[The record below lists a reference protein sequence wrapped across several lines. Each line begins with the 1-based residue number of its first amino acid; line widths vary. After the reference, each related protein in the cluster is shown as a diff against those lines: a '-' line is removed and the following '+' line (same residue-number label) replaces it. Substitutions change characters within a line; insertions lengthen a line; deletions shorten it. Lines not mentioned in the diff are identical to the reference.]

1 MAIASSSFVVAMTWT
16 WRYGAR
22 ECSIPVTTF
31 LPGSLVRCRDREW
44 VVLPSDEP
52 DLLLLRPLGGSGG
65 EIAGVHLGLSRA
77 LGVDTV
83 VPATF
88 PPPEPEHVGD
98 VVAGRLLADAARLL
112 FRSGA
117 GPFRSLGRIAVRP
130 RPFQIVPLLMALR
143 LDPVRLL
150 IADDVGVGKTIEA
163 ALVARELLDRGD
175 AQRLCV
181 LCPPHLCE
189 QWQRELAEKFA
200 IDAVVVRSSTL
211 AALERGLP
219 PGDVS
224 VFEHYPA
231 LVVSIDFVK
240 GERRRDSFLRGC
252 PELVIVDEAHT
263 AARASG
269 TRMAQQRHELLRD
282 LARDAHRHLLL
293 LTATPH
299 SGVEDAFRSLLE
311 LLDPSFGRLNLEQL
325 TEQNRRALARHFVQ
339 RRRADVQRWLGQDD
353 VTPFP
358 SRDPRE
364 VTYRLARSPEY
375 RALFDD
381 IYAFA
386 RELVRSHDGGLTVWK
401 QRVRYWTALAL
412 LRCVMSSP
420 AAAEATLRARIS
432 RLAASAEGTEDDRR
446 FADYVLDLS
455 DQEAPQDLDP
465 APVVEEGQATATTGE
480 RRRLQEFAR
489 RSAKLRGEA
498 DPKLLAAVEEIGAM
512 LRDGFRP
519 IVYCRYIATAE
530 YLATELQKRLQK
542 DHADLR
548 VVAVTGASAE
558 EEREQRVAEL
568 AQSPRRVLVATDCL
582 SEGINLQHDFDAVL
596 HYDLPWNPNRLEQR
610 EGRVDR
616 YGQPAQTVRTTLFY
630 GVDNQIDEAVLRVLL
645 RKAVSIH
652 KMLGI
657 SVPLPVESESVVETV
672 VRSLFQEQVTQQDM
686 FAEALPVDIDQ
697 MHRDWDRA
705 AARERESRT
714 RFAQHAIKP
723 EEVAQELYES
733 DVVLGSAQTVADFVL
748 AACQRLGGEG
758 KKQKVKGKSGE
769 LDSYLLALDQLPAV
783 VRERVA
789 PVFAAR
795 RGAKLP
801 ETALIGFV
809 PPLPEG
815 VQLIGRLHPL
825 TEALA
830 EHLVDLAMEGA
841 NPLVVSR
848 TGVLRS
854 ADVAR
859 RTTLL
864 LLRLRLLIETPGRGA
879 PTMAEELIVAG
890 YEGRLGSLQWLNE
903 STARRLLET
912 AKPVGNL
919 TDVAREEALVQ
930 AIAWLTDLEGDLN
943 AIANARAV
951 ALHEAHRRVRQ
962 ATRTGRVTVRANL
975 PLDVLGVYVLLPV
988 PKGMTR

>member
-1 MAIASSSFVVAMTWT
+1 MA
-16 WRYGAR
+16 
-22 ECSIPVTTF
+22 TF
-31 LPGSLVRCRDREW
+31 SPGSLVRCRDREW
-44 VVLPSDEP
+44 VVLPSDDD
-52 DLLLLRPLGGSGG
+52 DLLLLRPLGGG
-65 EIAGVHLGLSRA
+65 EGEVTGVHLGLSRA
-77 LGVDTV
+77 LGFDAVE
-83 VPATF
+83 PATF
-88 PPPEPEHVGD
+88 PPPDPALAGD
-98 VVAGRLLADAARLL
+98 VVSGRLLADAARLL

-143 LDPVRLL
+143 LDQVRLL
-150 IADDVGVGKTIEA
+150 IADDVGIGKTIEA
-163 ALVARELLDRGD
+163 GLIARELLDRGD
-175 AQRLCV
+175 ARRLCV
-181 LCPPHLCE
+181 LCPPHLCD

-211 AALERGLP
+211 AQLERGLP

-240 GERRRDSFLRGC
+240 SDRRRDSFLRGC
-252 PELVIVDEAHT
+252 PELLIVDEAHT
-263 AARASG
+263 AARSTG
-269 TRMAQQRHELLRD
+269 TRVAQQRHELLRD
-282 LARDAHRHLLL
+282 LAKDAGRHLLL

-311 LLDPSFGRLNLEQL
+311 LLDPAFGRLSLERL
-325 TEQNRRALARHFVQ
+325 SEQERRSLARHFVQ
-339 RRRADVQRWLGQDD
+339 RRRADVQRWLGHDD
-353 VTPFP
+353 ITPFP
-358 SRDPRE
+358 QRDSRE

-386 RELVRSHDGGLTVWK
+386 RELVRDSAAGMTVWK

-420 AAAEATLRARIS
+420 AAAEATLRARIG
-432 RLAASAEGTEDDRR
+432 RLGVDATEGAEDDRR

-465 APVVEEGQATATTGE
+465 AAVVEEGEQTATGGE

-489 RSAKLRGEA
+489 RAAKLRGDG

-530 YLATELQKRLQK
+530 YLAAELQRRLQK
-542 DHADLR
+542 NLSDLR
-548 VVAVTGASAE
+548 VIAVTGASSE

-568 AQSPRRVLVATDCL
+568 AESPRRVLVATDCL
-582 SEGINLQHDFDAVL
+582 SEGINLQRDFDAVL

-616 YGQPAQTVRTTLFY
+616 YGQPTQAVRTTLFY
-630 GVDNQIDEAVLRVLL
+630 GVDNPIDEAVLRVLL

-652 KMLGI
+652 KTLGI
-657 SVPLPVESESVVETV
+657 SVPLPVDSESVVETV

-686 FAEALPVDIDQ
+686 FADALPVDVDRL
-697 MHRDWDRA
+697 HDDWDRA
-705 AARERESRT
+705 AERERESRT
-714 RFAQHAIKP
+714 RFAQHAIRP

-733 DVVLGSAQTVADFVL
+733 DAALGSADTVAAFVR
-748 AACQRLGGEG
+748 AACERLGAPLGRRRTKGSRQEG
-758 KKQKVKGKSGE
+758 AG
-769 LDSYLLALDQLPAV
+769 SYLLSPGQFPAA
-783 VRERVA
+783 VRERLGS
-789 PVFAAR
+789 VFVPRPAAR
-795 RGAKLP
+795 AP
-801 ETALIGFV
+801 DEVSISFA

-815 VQLIGRLHPL
+815 THLVGRLHPL

-830 EHLVDLAMEGA
+830 EHLVNQALEDAD
-841 NPLVVSR
+841 PLIVSR
-848 TGVLRS
+848 TGVIRS
-854 ADVAR
+854 AEVAR

-879 PTMAEELIVAG
+879 PTLAEELIVAG
-890 YEGRLGSLQWLNE
+890 FEGRPGNVQWLDE
-903 STARRLLET
+903 AAARRLLET
-912 AKPVGNL
+912 AEAAGNL
-919 TDVAREEALVQ
+919 APEVIDETLREATGWLPELEADLH
-930 AIAWLTDLEGDLN
+930 AIAQ
-943 AIANARAV
+943 ARAV
-951 ALHEAHRRVRQ
+951 ALHESHRRVRQ
-962 ATRTGRVTVRANL
+962 ATRTGRVQVRPHL
-975 PLDVLGVYVLLPV
+975 PLDVLGTYVLLPV
-988 PKGMTR
+988 PRGMVR